1 MHKRYNMAIIMLI
14 TLSLSII
21 PATASS
27 SDLTAMEKQEILD
40 AHNRYRSEVNLT
52 SLNWSENLSRQA
64 QQCADYNAATTLSQ
78 GRQKHCPKSG
88 FGQNIALATASLHRN
103 LTQKVG
109 QWGAEKKNFLNGEYP
124 SVSVTGNPGDVSHYT
139 QMIWQETELVGCAKN
154 NSSGYEILVCDYSPR
169 GNINGTAVYSGER
182 PKVVSLES
190 TNEHKS
196 LTNSFAKMP
205 KRNIIINTVFNRP
218 VSCYSISPV

>member
-1 MHKRYNMAIIMLI
+1 MLI

-64 QQCADYNAATTLSQ
+64 QQCADYNAATTLAQ

-103 LTQKVG
+103 LTQKVS

-154 NSSGYEILVCDYSPR
+154 NSSG
-169 GNINGTAVYSGER
+169 
-182 PKVVSLES
+182 
-190 TNEHKS
+190 
-196 LTNSFAKMP
+196 
-205 KRNIIINTVFNRP
+205 IIINTVFNRP
-218 VSCYSISPV
+218 VSCYSISPVKVVQVAERRHGAWHCHMALAMA